1 MIFSCVH
8 SDVVSEVEGGGGGG
22 GGGGAGGGGGVGEDP
37 IFGSDDE
44 SNSTNEVYVYN
55 IMYMYIYSIYS
66 IHILIHLPQCLIV
79 FSQDSSDEEL
89 TVQGSDSSDDSED
102 EFDDA
107 ASLASNVADLSSG

>member
-1 MIFSCVH
+1 M
-8 SDVVSEVEGGGGGG
+8 SEVEGGGEGGGGGG
-22 GGGGAGGGGGVGEDP
+22 GGLGEDP

-44 SNSTNEVYVYN
+44 SNSTNEVRVCSRVSVRSHSYPVEM
-55 IMYMYIYSIYS
+55 I
-66 IHILIHLPQCLIV
+66 CLV
-79 FSQDSSDEEL
+79 ALSQDSSDEEL